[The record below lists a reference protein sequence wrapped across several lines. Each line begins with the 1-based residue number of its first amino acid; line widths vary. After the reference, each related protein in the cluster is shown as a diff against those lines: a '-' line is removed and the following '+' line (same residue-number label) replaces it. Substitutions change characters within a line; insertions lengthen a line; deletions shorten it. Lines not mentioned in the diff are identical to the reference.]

1 MKKIFGIIALL
12 AFIFTSVNAQVNLT
26 KSAAYNFAG
35 TAADTIKKDTYK
47 YYTYTASPLVKQV
60 TIQATST
67 RLTGNYT
74 KAYVVIEKSFD
85 GVKYFGVDS
94 VLLAGTGATIKG
106 KIDIKSVYANQIR
119 IKAYGIDST
128 QKNKVKIY
136 TLNDL

>member
-1 MKKIFGIIALL
+1 MKKIIAIITLL
-12 AFIFTSVNAQVNLT
+12 AFSLIGFSQVQLTNNA
-26 KSAAYNFAG
+26 SYNFAG

-47 YYTYTASPLVKQV
+47 YYKYTATPYVKQ
-60 TIQATST
+60 ISLQATAT
-67 RLTGNYT
+67 RSTGNYT

-94 VLLAGTGATIKG
+94 VLLAGTGAIIKG

-128 QKNKVKIY
+128 QKSVIKVFTI
-136 TLNDL
+136 NDLK